1 MQVAV
6 IGAGAVGCYYG
17 GLLLRAGHDV
27 TFIGRQ
33 PHVDA
38 INAHGLLLDTR
49 TSKDTCPPRP
59 RPTQPPSP
67 RPIWC
72 WFASSR
78 PIPNRPAGRS
88 PDACGRKHPFSA
100 CRTASTMR
108 SVSRAVTGHAVIP
121 VVVYVGSEMAG
132 PGHVRHHGG
141 GDLAIGASAAS
152 EALAQTLEAAGVH
165 TTIADDIEVTLWSKL
180 VINCAFNAL
189 SAVADISYGPMLE
202 VEGTRDVVTRAV
214 QEAIAV
220 ARACGVS
227 MPEDLLEHILNI
239 PANMPNQKSSTA
251 QDLARGKPSEIDFLN
266 GYVVRKGA
274 ELGIPTPTNHALQV
288 MVKLAE
294 RGKELSGGGRSYSV
308 FERSGSGSREEENA
322 SKQNP
327 GSGNLVDRHLVR
339 DAAQRHASAA
349 LASARWSRAGRGHA
363 AFSTTDSVTTI
374 EREAARPWTREAIL
388 TVWPK

>member
-17 GLLLRAGHDV
+17 GLLLRAGHEV

-49 TSKDTCPPRP
+49 TFKGHLPARAATDATALASPDLVLVCVKSADTE
-59 RPTQPPSP
+59 Q
-67 RPIWC
+67 
-72 WFASSR
+72 
-78 PIPNRPAGRS
+78 AGRS
-88 PDACGRKHPFSA
+88 IAGRLRPE
-100 CRTASTMR
+100 T
-108 SVSRAVTGHAVIP
+108 SVLSLQNGVDNAPRLRAVTGHAVIP
-121 VVVYVGSEMAG
+121 AVVYVGSEMAG
-132 PGHVRHHGG
+132 PGHIRHHGG

-152 EALAQTLEAAGVH
+152 EALAQTLEAAGVR

-189 SAVADISYGPMLE
+189 SAVASISYGPMLE
-202 VEGTRDVVTRAV
+202 VEGTRDVVASAV
-214 QEAIAV
+214 HEAIAV

-227 MPEDLLEHILNI
+227 MPEDLIDHILKI
-239 PANMPNQKSSTA
+239 PAAMPNQMSSTA

-288 MVKLAE
+288 MVKLAQ
-294 RGKELSGGGRSYSV
+294 RGKEISG
-308 FERSGSGSREEENA
+308 
-322 SKQNP
+322 
-327 GSGNLVDRHLVR
+327 
-339 DAAQRHASAA
+339 
-349 LASARWSRAGRGHA
+349 
-363 AFSTTDSVTTI
+363 
-374 EREAARPWTREAIL
+374 RPT
-388 TVWPK
+388 

>member
-6 IGAGAVGCYYG
+6 VGAGAVGCYYG

-38 INAHGLLLDTR
+38 INAHGLLLDTKTFNGR
-49 TSKDTCPPRP
+49 LPAKAATDTTALGPPDLVLVCVKSAD
-59 RPTQPPSP
+59 TEQ
-67 RPIWC
+67 
-72 WFASSR
+72 
-78 PIPNRPAGRS
+78 AGRS
-88 PDACGRKHPFSA
+88 LAGRLRPD
-100 CRTASTMR
+100 T
-108 SVSRAVTGHAVIP
+108 SVLSLQNGVDNARRLSAVTGHAVIP

-141 GDLAIGASAAS
+141 GDLAIGASAVS
-152 EALAQTLEAAGVH
+152 EALAQTLAAAGIR

-189 SAVADISYGPMLE
+189 SAISYGPMLE

-227 MPEDLLEHILNI
+227 MPEDLLDHILKI
-239 PANMPNQKSSTA
+239 PANMPNQTSSTA

-274 ELGIPTPTNHALQV
+274 ELGIATPTNQALQV

-294 RGKELSGGGRSYSV
+294 RGKEM
-308 FERSGSGSREEENA
+308 SR
-322 SKQNP
+322 K
-327 GSGNLVDRHLVR
+327 
-339 DAAQRHASAA
+339 
-349 LASARWSRAGRGHA
+349 
-363 AFSTTDSVTTI
+363 
-374 EREAARPWTREAIL
+374 
-388 TVWPK
+388 

>member
-6 IGAGAVGCYYG
+6 VGAGAVGCYYG

-38 INAHGLLLDTR
+38 INAHGLLLDTKTFNSR
-49 TSKDTCPPRP
+49 LPAKAATDT
-59 RPTQPPSP
+59 TALPSP
-67 RPIWC
+67 DLVLVC
-72 WFASSR
+72 VKSADTEQ
-78 PIPNRPAGRS
+78 AGRS
-88 PDACGRKHPFSA
+88 LSGRLRPD
-100 CRTASTMR
+100 T
-108 SVSRAVTGHAVIP
+108 SVLSLQNGVDNAPRLAAVIGHAVLP

-152 EALAQTLEAAGVH
+152 EALAQTLEAAGIR
-165 TTIADDIEVTLWSKL
+165 TTISDDIDVTLWSKL
-180 VINCAFNAL
+180 IINCAFNAL

-202 VEGTRDVVTRAV
+202 VAGTRDVVTRAV
-214 QEAIAV
+214 QEATMV

-227 MPEDLLEHILNI
+227 IGDDLLAHILNI
-239 PANMPNQKSSTA
+239 PSMMPNQKSSTA

-274 ELGIPTPTNHALQV
+274 ELGIATPTNHVLQL

-294 RGKELSGGGRSYSV
+294 RGKAT
-308 FERSGSGSREEENA
+308 SR
-322 SKQNP
+322 K
-327 GSGNLVDRHLVR
+327 
-339 DAAQRHASAA
+339 
-349 LASARWSRAGRGHA
+349 
-363 AFSTTDSVTTI
+363 
-374 EREAARPWTREAIL
+374 
-388 TVWPK
+388 

>member
-1 MQVAV
+1 MTDVTNQEKIMKVAV

-38 INAHGLLLDTR
+38 INADGLLLDTK
-49 TSKDTCPPRP
+49 TFKGHLPAKAATDATALASPDLVLVCVKSADTE
-59 RPTQPPSP
+59 Q
-67 RPIWC
+67 
-72 WFASSR
+72 
-78 PIPNRPAGRS
+78 AGRS
-88 PDACGRKHPFSA
+88 LAGRLRPE
-100 CRTASTMR
+100 T
-108 SVSRAVTGHAVIP
+108 SVLSLQNGVDNAQRLHAVTGHAVIP
-121 VVVYVGSEMAG
+121 AVVYVGSEMAG
-132 PGHVRHHGG
+132 PGHIRHHGG

-202 VEGTRDVVTRAV
+202 VEGTRDVVTRTV

-220 ARACGVS
+220 ARACGVA
-227 MPEDLLEHILNI
+227 MPDDLLANILNI
-239 PANMPNQKSSTA
+239 PTMMPVQKSSTA

-266 GYVVRKGA
+266 GHVVRKGM
-274 ELGIPTPTNHALQV
+274 EFGIPTPTNHALQV

-294 RGKELSGGGRSYSV
+294 RSKELSGGR
-308 FERSGSGSREEENA
+308 
-322 SKQNP
+322 K
-327 GSGNLVDRHLVR
+327 
-339 DAAQRHASAA
+339 
-349 LASARWSRAGRGHA
+349 
-363 AFSTTDSVTTI
+363 
-374 EREAARPWTREAIL
+374 
-388 TVWPK
+388 